1 MVTTAARA
9 AEAVALTTGGS
20 ENEILNGTTDW
31 VYWEEIWSRDATG
44 YWWSPDGS
52 RIAYY
57 QFDESPVETYPLVDF
72 TTVPY
77 PTVREQK
84 YPKAGTANPRVRIG
98 VLPVGGGDAGGETV
112 WLDTGDDPAAYLARV
127 FWRPDGERVAVER
140 LNRDQTVLDLLL
152 CDPADGTCST
162 LLTETWPT
170 WVNLAD
176 DFAWLD
182 DGRFVWGSER
192 SGWRHLYLYAADGTL
207 LHPLTAG
214 DWAVTSLDAVDE
226 AHGRVVFTFSPPGP
240 LGAKDRRVAT
250 VPLAGGAMTV
260 LTDSEGWHSAV
271 ASKASGRWVHSW
283 SDADTPPRVE
293 VRDAAGA
300 VLAPLPVRE
309 PSFDPATLP
318 HHRFFTIAGPD
329 GAALPAMMLQ
339 PADLGGDPGSSD
351 PAAAGH
357 PALMYHYGGPASQV
371 VADRWGGSG
380 GLWQAM
386 MAQRGYAV
394 LVVDNVASNYFGKR
408 GEDRQHKRFG
418 PLNLAAQQAGVEYLK
433 SLGWVDGARIG
444 LYGWSG
450 GGANTLYCL
459 LNSPGTWA
467 AGMAGAPVT
476 DWRLYDSIWT
486 ERYLET
492 PEDNPEGYAAS
503 SAITYADQ
511 LADRLLIVHGTGDDN
526 VHPQNTI
533 ALAAK
538 LVQAGKPF
546 EDAIY
551 PRQKHGFRPPSM
563 RHFYERMTRYF
574 DDALIGCGNAGR
586 AAAGET
592 AAGAP

>member
-1 MVTTAARA
+1 
-9 AEAVALTTGGS
+9 
-20 ENEILNGTTDW
+20 
-31 VYWEEIWSRDATG
+31 
-44 YWWSPDGS
+44 
-52 RIAYY
+52 
-57 QFDESPVETYPLVDF
+57 
-72 TTVPY
+72 
-77 PTVREQK
+77 
-84 YPKAGTANPRVRIG
+84 
-98 VLPVGGGDAGGETV
+98 
-112 WLDTGDDPAAYLARV
+112 
-127 FWRPDGERVAVER
+127 
-140 LNRDQTVLDLLL
+140 
-152 CDPADGTCST
+152 
-162 LLTETWPT
+162 
-170 WVNLAD
+170 
-176 DFAWLD
+176 
-182 DGRFVWGSER
+182 
-192 SGWRHLYLYAADGTL
+192 
-207 LHPLTAG
+207 
-214 DWAVTSLDAVDE
+214 
-226 AHGRVVFTFSPPGP
+226 
-240 LGAKDRRVAT
+240 
-250 VPLAGGAMTV
+250 
-260 LTDSEGWHSAV
+260 
-271 ASKASGRWVHSW
+271 
-283 SDADTPPRVE
+283 
-293 VRDAAGA
+293 
-300 VLAPLPVRE
+300 
-309 PSFDPATLP
+309 
-318 HHRFFTIAGPD
+318 
-329 GAALPAMMLQ
+329 
-339 PADLGGDPGSSD
+339 
-351 PAAAGH
+351 
-357 PALMYHYGGPASQV
+357 V

-476 DWRLYDSIWT
+476 DWRLYDTIWT

-574 DDALIGCGNAGR
+574 DDALMGCAAPGR
-586 AAAGET
+586 
-592 AAGAP
+592 